1 MYVLLSMCLAAQL
14 TYCHRSEI
22 LDSEYDFISFTCL
35 LGGLISCYTI
45 GMQYASLM
53 IPQLSICL
61 DFSTLKL
68 QIANVGNLLWISLHI
83 R

>member
-1 MYVLLSMCLAAQL
+1 MSICLVAHL
-14 TYCHRSEI
+14 TCCERSEI
-22 LDSEYDFISFTCL
+22 LDCGYDFINFKYL
-35 LGGLISCYTI
+35 LGGPISCYTI

-53 IPQLSICL
+53 IPELSICL